1 MTHKLT
7 LLLAL
12 LAACCLTAAAADIN
26 GKWVAQVPGRDGQ
39 TRETS
44 FEFKAAGESVAGT
57 MSGRQGNQVPISDGK
72 LSGDTLTF
80 VVSMEMGGNP
90 VKWNFTGKVKGEEI
104 QFRREGG
111 MGQPREFVAKRAK

>member
-12 LAACCLTAAAADIN
+12 LAAFCLTAAAADIN

-44 FEFKAAGESVAGT
+44 FEFKAAGESVTGT